1 MNDTDEPA
9 IARTDAVTVERTVE
23 RKDRG
28 VTAEY
33 VLTTATESPVRAR
46 IEQSFTGDPID
57 EIGFHPDH
65 SPTEWDADDS
75 GVAFETVVRPD
86 EPTTAVLGLVTED
99 VHDGLLDGEPRVT
112 RVESVTDPS
121 SESAEPTETSGRDAG
136 ADAGVEGAGDV
147 PASGKDS
154 LLADVKRIVLGS
166 STPAE
171 SPEPPAASNVVADR
185 GEIESGGEGVD
196 EREETV
202 TPESVGIEPATTDE
216 SQDSDEPAAPVDV
229 VERVV
234 DAETDETTEAA
245 IEPATEAPDPA
256 DESVVTADA
265 EPADEGGDDASSSLV
280 ERLVAELETG
290 ETDEA
295 QREALREAL
304 GVAESPAESTGE
316 SVAVRL
322 RHLQTRME
330 DFAAYADVLEEVI
343 DQYGTDFLAETE
355 TRLDDVDD
363 ELDTVR
369 TAADDARDARAALR
383 EDVAALRDEV
393 ADVGD
398 ETAAVREDIDDIR
411 GELDALGES
420 HETRVRRLEDD
431 VDMLA
436 GDARQARADLR
447 EDVADLRREV
457 RDLTQMRE
465 ALSTAF
471 GSGGPTEELWGFSRR
486 RANRRT
492 CATSTR
498 PFSTTTSTS
507 TRTTPAVSRP

>member
-1 MNDTDEPA
+1 MNDADERA

-33 VLTTATESPVRAR
+33 VLTTVTESPVRAR

-65 SPTEWDADDS
+65 TPAEWDADDS
-75 GVAFETVVRPD
+75 GVTFEAVARPG
-86 EPTTAVLGLVTED
+86 ESTTAVLGLVTRD

-112 RVESVTDPS
+112 RVESVTDR
-121 SESAEPTETSGRDAG
+121 SADSVETSKTAGRDAG
-136 ADAGVEGAGDV
+136 TDASVEDTDADDAPD
-147 PASGKDS
+147 SGRDG

-166 STPAE
+166 STPA
-171 SPEPPAASNVVADR
+171 ASNVVADR
-185 GEIESGGEGVD
+185 GEIERSGDDED
-196 EREETV
+196 ESEREGKEAATS
-202 TPESVGIEPATTDE
+202 ESAGLEPDTADA
-216 SQDSDEPAAPVDV
+216 DGPADPVDV
-229 VERVV
+229 VERVA
-234 DAETDETTEAA
+234 DTEADETNRVASETAA
-245 IEPATEAPDPA
+245 EPA
-256 DESVVTADA
+256 DESVTTADA
-265 EPADEGGDDASSSLV
+265 EPADEEADDASSSLV
-280 ERLVAELETG
+280 ERLVAELEAG
-290 ETDEA
+290 ETDET

-304 GVAESPAESTGE
+304 GVEQSPAEPAGE

-355 TRLDDVDD
+355 AHLDDVDD
-363 ELDTVR
+363 ELDGLR

-383 EDVAALRDEV
+383 EEASALRDEV

-398 ETAAVREDIDDIR
+398 ETAAIREDIDDIR
-411 GELDALGES
+411 GEVDDLRDS

-471 GSGGPTEELWGFSRR
+471 GSGGPTEEL
-486 RANRRT
+486 
-492 CATSTR
+492 
-498 PFSTTTSTS
+498 
-507 TRTTPAVSRP
+507 